1 MWKFKDIQIK
11 SKEDIP
17 VEFENSIGFIYI
29 ITQLST
35 GRRYIGRK
43 LLTKASTKTTKGIKK
58 KIRKDSDWISYW
70 SSSPKIKAWIDESG
84 TDDFTKEILIF
95 VSSKSE
101 LMYAEE
107 YYLYKTNALLSDM
120 WLNDNIRAK
129 IMRVWFSKNKEEFLK
144 KIEELK

>member
-17 VEFENSIGFIYI
+17 IEFENSIGFIYI

-43 LLTKASTKTTKGIKK
+43 LLTKASTKTVKGVKK
-58 KIRKDSDWISYW
+58 KIRKDSDWIDYW

-95 VSSKSE
+95 VSSKGSMAYCEE
-101 LMYAEE
+101 LA
-107 YYLYKTNALLSDM
+107 LYTMGVLESDL
-120 WLNDNIRAK
+120 WLNDNIRSKIYRSWAK
-129 IMRVWFSKNKEEFLK
+129 PEEAKVLRE
-144 KIEELK
+144 ILGRL

>member
-17 VEFENSIGFIYI
+17 VEFKNSIGFIYI

-58 KIRKDSDWISYW
+58 KIRKDSDWIEYW

-84 TDDFTKEILIF
+84 TDDFSKEILIF

>member
-17 VEFENSIGFIYI
+17 IEFEKSIGFIYI

-58 KIRKDSDWISYW
+58 KIRKDSDWIEYW

-84 TDDFTKEILIF
+84 TDDFSKEILIF

-129 IMRVWFSKNKEEFLK
+129 IMRAWFSKNKEEFLK

>member
-84 TDDFTKEILIF
+84 TDDFSKEILIF

-129 IMRVWFSKNKEEFLK
+129 IMRAWFSKNKEEFLK